1 MERRERALGRALA
14 RAATVATAA
23 VATAAAVASQAAKMG
38 PETRG
43 GGEATTPY
51 SGWWTGEMVSAIEWL
66 AAKGSVK
73 GSVSAGPVASESA
86 WRGEVANEGT

>member
-1 MERRERALGRALA
+1 VLGQALA
-14 RAATVATAA
+14 SAATMATGA

-38 PETRG
+38 PERRG
-43 GGEATTPY
+43 GCEATTPY
-51 SGWWTGEMVSAIEWL
+51 STWWTGEMVSANECL
-66 AAKGSVK
+66 AAK

>member
-1 MERRERALGRALA
+1 LA
-14 RAATVATAA
+14 SAATMATGA

-38 PETRG
+38 PERRG
-43 GGEATTPY
+43 GCEATTPY
-51 SGWWTGEMVSAIEWL
+51 STWWTGEMVSANECL
-66 AAKGSVK
+66 AAKGSGK